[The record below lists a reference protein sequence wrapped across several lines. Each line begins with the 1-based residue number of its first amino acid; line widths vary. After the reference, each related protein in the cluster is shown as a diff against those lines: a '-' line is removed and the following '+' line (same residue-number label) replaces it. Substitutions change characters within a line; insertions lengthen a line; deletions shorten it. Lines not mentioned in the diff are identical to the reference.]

1 MNEKVTPEELVK
13 ALRCSAIPHETCTGC
28 PYDRAESLEPI
39 KERFPGNEV
48 DLQETDS
55 DGLYH
60 FCDVDRIALDAAD
73 MIEAATEKQKT
84 CPLCHDAYME
94 IEACNFTV
102 AISDIIP
109 MPEINLTTDEKE
121 ENARPP
127 FPALIIGNVDEGQD
141 FLPIEFCPFC
151 GRKL

>member
-13 ALRCSAIPHETCTGC
+13 ALRCSSLPWGGKDETETCKDC
-28 PYDRAESLEPI
+28 PYLTKEEPTAEFMSAAN
-39 KERFPGNEV
+39 K
-48 DLQETDS
+48 TD
-55 DGLYH
+55 GMIWG
-60 FCDVDRIALDAAD
+60 CDIDRIALDAAD

-84 CPLCHDAYME
+84 CPLCHGAYME
-94 IEACNFTV
+94 TEACNFTV

-109 MPEINLTTDEKE
+109 MPAINLTTGEKE

-151 GRKL
+151 GRKLK